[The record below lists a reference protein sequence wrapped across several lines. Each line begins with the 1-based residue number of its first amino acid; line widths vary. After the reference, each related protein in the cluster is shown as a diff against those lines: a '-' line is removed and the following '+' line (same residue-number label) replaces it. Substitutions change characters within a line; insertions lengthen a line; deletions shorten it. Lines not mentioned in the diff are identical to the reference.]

1 MNDFGDSPATS
12 AATAAPHASMAA
24 TEGRRRLRIWMVD
37 DNAQVRES
45 LAKLLNA
52 DTRFRV
58 ARQFDSVQPLL
69 AGLAE
74 ERPPDIILLDLNI
87 GKEIGLSAIQ
97 PARKLAPGVKILM
110 LTTFNNTFAEEE
122 AFKLGANGFL
132 LKSYEPQE
140 VAGLIYQS
148 FNHPGEPRLFPNL
161 AIRNAGRGSKEPKST
176 AASDAAERPGFF
188 SALRQ
193 LVGSKRNVKC

>member
-1 MNDFGDSPATS
+1 
-12 AATAAPHASMAA
+12 MAA

-37 DNAQVRES
+37 DNAEVRES
-45 LAKLLNA
+45 LARLLNA

-58 ARQFDSVQPLL
+58 ARQFNSVQPIL
-69 AGLAE
+69 AALAE

-97 PARKLAPGVKILM
+97 PARKLAGGVKILM

-122 AFKLGANGFL
+122 AFKLGASGFL

-140 VAGLIYQS
+140 LAALIYQS
-148 FNHPGEPRLFPNL
+148 FHHPGEPRLFPNL
-161 AIRNAGRGSKEPKST
+161 AIRNARRGSKEPEST
-176 AASDAAERPGFF
+176 AASDAAKRPGFF

-193 LVGSKRNVKC
+193 LVGSKKNAKC